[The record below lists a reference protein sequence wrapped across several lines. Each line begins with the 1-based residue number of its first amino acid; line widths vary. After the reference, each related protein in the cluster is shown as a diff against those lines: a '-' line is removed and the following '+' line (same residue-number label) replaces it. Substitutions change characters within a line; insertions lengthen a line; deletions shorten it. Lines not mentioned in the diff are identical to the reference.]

1 MDARGMDLDD
11 HSVITS
17 ASARSE
23 AQEYAAPISTV
34 QHSIAS
40 LKQRSDC
47 LGIPSAAVFGTILA

>member
-1 MDARGMDLDD
+1 MDLDD